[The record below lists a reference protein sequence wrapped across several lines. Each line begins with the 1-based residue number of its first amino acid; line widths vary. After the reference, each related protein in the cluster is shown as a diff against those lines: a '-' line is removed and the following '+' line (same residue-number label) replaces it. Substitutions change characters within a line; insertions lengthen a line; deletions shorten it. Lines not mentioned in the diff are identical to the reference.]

1 MRKII
6 SLLFVVISFQI
17 FGATSGTEN
26 KEFDYQ
32 KNFSQQ
38 NFCNSNFYKIN
49 NNGLIQKTFEIIESI
64 LEENTRNPNYHYL
77 IAENE
82 QNKFGFIS
90 FHIQNLLHHSGL
102 VGEIQ
107 EFFIV
112 EQFRGKGIGKQLVDE
127 IFKISEQLN
136 LKSIEVTTNKKKTD
150 NILVYQSLGFNL
162 SHNKFTIYR

>member
-1 MRKII
+1 MHLNPTIRKI
-6 SLLFVVISFQI
+6 
-17 FGATSGTEN
+17 E
-26 KEFDYQ
+26 
-32 KNFSQQ
+32 KNDSHFIYGCLCQLK
-38 NFCNSNFYKIN
+38 NEKLDFK
-49 NNGLIQKTFEIIESI
+49 IIESI

-150 NILVYQSLGFNL
+150 NILVYLSLGFNL

>member
-1 MRKII
+1 MHLNPTIRKIEKND
-6 SLLFVVISFQI
+6 SLFIYDCLCQL
-17 FGATSGTEN
+17 
-26 KEFDYQ
+26 
-32 KNFSQQ
+32 KNEKLDF
-38 NFCNSNFYKIN
+38 N
-49 NNGLIQKTFEIIESI
+49 IIESI

-112 EQFRGKGIGKQLVDE
+112 EQFRGKGIGKQLVNE

-150 NILVYQSLGFNL
+150 NILVYLSMGFNL

>member
-1 MRKII
+1 MSENLKIRKIEKED
-6 SLLFVVISFQI
+6 SVFLYDCLCQLKN
-17 FGATSGTEN
+17 E
-26 KEFDYQ
+26 KLEFDV
-32 KNFSQQ
+32 
-38 NFCNSNFYKIN
+38 
-49 NNGLIQKTFEIIESI
+49 IESI
-64 LEENTRNPNYHYL
+64 FDENRMNHNFHYL

-82 QNKFGFIS
+82 EFKLGIIT
-90 FHIQNLLHHSGL
+90 FHIQNLLHHLGL

-107 EFFIV
+107 EFFVV
-112 EQFRGKGIGKQLVDE
+112 ERFRGKGIGKQLVNE

>member
-1 MRKII
+1 MHLNPTIRKI
-6 SLLFVVISFQI
+6 
-17 FGATSGTEN
+17 E
-26 KEFDYQ
+26 
-32 KNFSQQ
+32 KNDSHFIYDCLCQLK
-38 NFCNSNFYKIN
+38 NEKLDFK
-49 NNGLIQKTFEIIESI
+49 IIESI

-82 QNKFGFIS
+82 QYKFGFIS